1 MNWLKENPIP
11 AAAAAVALV
20 AMGALVYLAISA
32 AERCN
37 EAADAF
43 NNEAR
48 QIDVLEK
55 QAPFPN
61 QSNLEALQKNLAEY
75 EKALTD
81 LQSGLAS
88 LNEPTKEISP
98 HGFQDELRKTVDAIG
113 NEAMKKNVA
122 LPKEFY
128 LGFDEFRTRLPSKEE
143 AVTLDREFQILK
155 NVVSHLIS
163 LPVVSIDELTRLPM
177 VRLGDPT
184 AIQKNRFSL
193 AFTANQETLV
203 KAFNAIAQNNRF
215 LLIRSAVF
223 ENSSP
228 SAPAKKS
235 TSPTDSEQPFSS
247 EPEETTGKFQVV
259 FGNESVTSKL
269 QIEILTFLE
278 VSSDTPTP

>member
-1 MNWLKENPIP
+1 MNWLKENPIH
-11 AAAAAVALV
+11 AAAAAFALV
-20 AMGALVYLAISA
+20 AMGALVYLATSA
-32 AERCN
+32 AARCN
-37 EAADAF
+37 EATDAL
-43 NNEAR
+43 NNEVR
-48 QIDVLEK
+48 QLDALEK
-55 QAPFPN
+55 QTPFPN

-81 LQSGLAS
+81 LKSGLAS
-88 LNEPTKEISP
+88 LNEPSKDISP

-113 NEAMKKNVA
+113 REAMSKRVT

-155 NVVSHLIS
+155 NIVSHLIS
-163 LPVVSIDELTRLPM
+163 LPVDSIDELTRLPM
-177 VRLGDPT
+177 ARLEDPA

-203 KAFNAIAQNNRF
+203 KAFNAIAQNARF

-228 SAPAKKS
+228 TAPAKKS
-235 TSPTDSEQPFSS
+235 TSSTDSEQRFPS
-247 EPEETTGKFQVV
+247 ESEETTGKFQVV

-269 QIEILTFLE
+269 QIEILTFPE
-278 VSSDTPTP
+278 VPSATPTP